1 MYRYIYIY
9 TCIEHKHNENKME
22 QNRTQLPAQRMS
34 HKVRAR
40 KHAEKRD
47 TNETRADAPV
57 EKPKHRDLG
66 KRLYRKC
73 MHNMQARCIGGHQS
87 VFFRLRAGY
96 P

>member
-47 TNETRADAPV
+47 TKRNKSRCTSGKAETQRSW
-57 EKPKHRDLG
+57 EKIIPK
-66 KRLYRKC
+66 
-73 MHNMQARCIGGHQS
+73 MHAQYAS
-87 VFFRLRAGY
+87 
-96 P
+96 